1 MLRSYVRQ
9 YRMPLIFALLLYLI
23 CLAVL
28 LLSAL
33 PIHAVLY
40 ALGLSGVLGLTML
53 FWGYFPYARRH
64 KLLRELDIRDS
75 LEHLPQP
82 VSSIEEDYQ
91 ALLGQLFAE
100 KEAAKTA
107 ATDRYNNTLDYFTLW
122 AHQIKTPISAMDL
135 ILQAG
140 EGSSELKGEL
150 FKVQQYVSMALNF
163 LRLGEGIWTLCSGNI
178 LWMIFCGRRSMPT
191 PGSLSGQRCTWTLRR
206 PTRRFSPMKNGWN
219 SSWSSCCPTP

>member
-33 PIHAVLY
+33 PTHAVLY
-40 ALGLSGVLGLTML
+40 ALGLGAVVGLAMLVL
-53 FWGYFPYARRH
+53 GYFPYARRH

-91 ALLGQLFAE
+91 HSSGSCLPRRKPQ
-100 KEAAKTA
+100 KPPPQTA
-107 ATDRYNNTLDYFTLW
+107 TTIPW
-122 AHQIKTPISAMDL
+122 IISP
-135 ILQAG
+135 
-140 EGSSELKGEL
+140 
-150 FKVQQYVSMALNF
+150 
-163 LRLGEGIWTLCSGNI
+163 SG
-178 LWMIFCGRRSMPT
+178 
-191 PGSLSGQRCTWTLRR
+191 
-206 PTRRFSPMKNGWN
+206 PTRSKRPSPPWI
-219 SSWSSCCPTP
+219 